1 MIEFKRLDVENFF
14 SIGSVSLPIEKGVFL
29 VRGVNRDIVSNEE
42 VSNGAGKTATFN
54 AIYQCLFNRNL
65 KYKNASIHD
74 INNQYTKQPY
84 RISTVFQKD
93 GHTYKIYNDRTA
105 PIIKIFRNGK
115 SIEPK
120 GIPNQLKA
128 IKELIGLDFD
138 SFSSL
143 TYLNQASLSNIID
156 LSNKENILY
165 QIFQLEKLVFVEK
178 EVKEKIKILKR
189 ELDILEAKRETIVN
203 SINTLSE
210 HKYIDISKYEKELQE
225 LKGQLSTHE
234 LEFSQKIHEAEK
246 LYLNAQEKVSVLRD
260 ELKTNKIKLEQ
271 EKKDLDLLEN
281 GVCPLCG
288 SKCKTT
294 YEKKKKNFDREFKA
308 HNQKV
313 SEYKRWKSYE
323 EQYFSAYN
331 EYKTNFFDLKTTYQE
346 KITALNDTIN
356 SIKATNSLVKKLQ
369 VQKDKYEK
377 DLKKLDNDSKLA
389 TYKLEYLKEALNV
402 MKSGSLI
409 NAYLGKY
416 VSIFKHN
423 ILYFKKMTSF
433 TFDIQISV
441 AKGKMS
447 YRFVDNG
454 VEKEF
459 GALSSGEQTRV
470 SLLLLLATLRSIEQL
485 LDLKI
490 NFLVFDE
497 LFGVLDPEGIK
508 FIIRVLQELKKE
520 KAIFVVNHHDEID
533 TFIADKVILVEKKN
547 NISSLE
553 VRDVD

>member
-1 MIEFKRLDVENFF
+1 MLEFKSLNIENFF
-14 SIGSVSLPIEKGVFL
+14 SIGSVYLPIEKGVYL
-29 VRGVNRDIVSNEE
+29 VRGVNRDIIANDE

-54 AIYQCLFNRNL
+54 AIYQCLFNKNL
-65 KYKNASIHD
+65 KYRNASIHD
-74 INNQYTKQPY
+74 LNNHYTKQPY
-84 RISTVFQKD
+84 RIILKFKKD
-93 GHTYKIYNDRTA
+93 NIDYTIINDRTV
-105 PIIKIFRNGK
+105 PIIKILRNGK

-128 IKELIGLDFD
+128 IKELLGLDFD

-143 TYLNQASLSNIID
+143 TYLNQASLSSIID

-178 EVKEKIKILKR
+178 EAKEKIKNLKR
-189 ELDILEAKRETIVN
+189 EIDILETKKDSVEG
-203 SINTLSE
+203 SIRTLSE
-210 HKYIDISKYEKELQE
+210 HKYVDLTKFEKELSSLQRE
-225 LKGQLSTHE
+225 LSNIE
-234 LEFSQKIHEAEK
+234 NDFSKKIEEAQN
-246 LYLNAQEKVSVLRD
+246 LYNNAHEKVQSLLD
-260 ELKTNKIKLEQ
+260 SLKANKLKLEAM
-271 EKKDLDLLEN
+271 KKDLDLLEE
-281 GVCPLCG
+281 GICPLCG

-294 YEKKKKNFDREFKA
+294 YDKKKKTFEKEFHL
-308 HNQKV
+308 HNTKV
-313 SEYKRWKSYE
+313 SEYKRWKNFES
-323 EQYFSAYN
+323 QYLNDVKTLNSDFNTLSST
-331 EYKTNFFDLKTTYQE
+331 YKE
-346 KITALNDTIN
+346 KIYNLKNTIRT
-356 SIKATNSLVKKLQ
+356 IKATNAIVEKIQ
-369 VQKDKYEK
+369 TQKEKYQK
-377 DLKKLDNDSKLA
+377 DLKDIDEELQVAS
-389 TYKLEYLKEALNV
+389 YKLEYLKEALNV
-402 MKSGSLI
+402 MRSGSLI

-454 VEKEF
+454 VEKDF

-490 NFLVFDE
+490 NFLVFVE
-497 LFGVLDPEGIK
+497 LFGVLEPEGIK
-508 FIIRVLQELKKE
+508 FIVGVLKVLKKE

-533 TFIADKVILVEKKN
+533 TFIADKVILIEKKN

-553 VRDVD
+553 VKNVD